1 MALNTFEQIQNSRV
15 VQVANSAPN
24 SPEFASVVNEAVD
37 ELMRRGNWWGT
48 TQPMQGCVYDGCVVW
63 PRNVASVLAI
73 NSRCR
78 HTSVANHWFQFMDW
92 SREWHYG
99 LYEDYR
105 RRGRVAVSVNDGT
118 LPVFNPIP
126 CGQSR
131 GVRFYID
138 NQLDAGKSI
147 VIYGLDANNQP
158 LVGVRSDGTTQ
169 DGWQITLARTPVQ
182 TLPVNKISRV
192 VKDPTLGRVRGYQVD
207 SNGVLYD
214 MAFYQPSETS
224 PDYVRTRVPANARF
238 PMITALVKLAFI
250 PVQYPDDLVPIE
262 NMEAIANMVYSI
274 RKKEQG
280 DIDEALKLDKLAIR
294 SLNYEMRTRYPD
306 EQFQVNFNPFGR
318 NNDLNNWRTRIG
330 MV

>member
-1 MALNTFEQIQNSRV
+1 MLNTLGNIQNSRV
-15 VQVANSAPN
+15 VQVANAAPT
-24 SPEFASVVNEAVD
+24 SPEFISLVNEAVD
-37 ELMRRGNWWGT
+37 SLMRRGNFWGT

-63 PRNVASVLAI
+63 PRYVASVLAI
-73 NSRCR
+73 NNRCR
-78 HTSVANHWFQFMDW
+78 HTTVANHWFEFMNW

-126 CGQSR
+126 CGQPR

-138 NQLDAGKSI
+138 NQNDAGKTI
-147 VIYGLDANNQP
+147 VIYGRDANNQVLTGARP
-158 LVGVRSDGTTQ
+158 DGTTQ
-169 DGWQITLARTPVQ
+169 DGWVITLGITPVQ
-182 TLPVNKISRV
+182 TLPLNTIFRV

-214 MAFYQPSETS
+214 MALYDPAETS
-224 PDYVRTRVPANARF
+224 PDYVRTRVPTNPRF

-262 NMEAIANMVYSI
+262 NIEAIANMVYSI
-274 RKKEQG
+274 KKKEQG
-280 DIDEALKLDKLAIR
+280 DLQEALALDKLAIR

-306 EQFQVNFNPFGR
+306 EQFQLRFSPFGR
-318 NNDLNNWRTRIG
+318 DELNSWRTRIS